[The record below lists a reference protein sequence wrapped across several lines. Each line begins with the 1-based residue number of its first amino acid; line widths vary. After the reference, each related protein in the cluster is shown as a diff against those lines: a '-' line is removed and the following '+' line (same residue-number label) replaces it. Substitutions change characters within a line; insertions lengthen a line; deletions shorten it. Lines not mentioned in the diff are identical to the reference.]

1 MKKQPER
8 TMKTKKALKD
18 SFWELYSQRAIE
30 KITIREITE
39 KAGVYRS
46 TFYVYFPDV
55 YAVLEEIENEI
66 MVSYESFIQH
76 IPEIETISEG
86 MKLIMEFYTLN
97 ASHLAILLG
106 PNGDSAFLHRI
117 KKRIYSMLQNLFH
130 IKIDDMEIDLFIE
143 LATSYV
149 ITILTYWNDHREEYT
164 ISEVIE
170 KGSSFIQHGLVPF
183 LQKHG
188 INLIK

>member
-1 MKKQPER
+1 M
-8 TMKTKKALKD
+8 KD
-18 SFWELYSQRAIE
+18 SFWELYSQKSIE

-39 KAGVYRS
+39 KAGIYRS
-46 TFYVYFPDV
+46 TFYVYFPNV
-55 YAVLEEIENEI
+55 YAVLEEIEDEI
-66 MVSYESFIQH
+66 MTSYESFIQH
-76 IPEIETISEG
+76 VPEIETISEG
-86 MKLIMEFYTLN
+86 MELIMEFHTSN

-117 KKRIYSMLQNLFH
+117 KKRIYSVLQNLFH
-130 IKIDDMEIDLFIE
+130 IKTEDMEIDLFIE

-164 ISEVIE
+164 ISEIIE
-170 KGSSFIQHGLVPF
+170 KGSNFIQHGFVPF

-188 INLIK
+188 INFIK